1 MTSEEGSVVCRRCG
15 NGVAERFQRVD
26 SFERIALADAPED
39 PNCGHYY
46 IDMVHVM
53 RCSAC
58 GHRQEKVD
66 KRSPFPSL
74 KEAEREMESHIL
86 GKG

>member
-1 MTSEEGSVVCRRCG
+1 MVCRRCG
-15 NGVAERFQRVD
+15 NGVSERFQRVG
-26 SFERIALADAPED
+26 SFERIALADDPAD

-53 RCSAC
+53 SCSAC
-58 GHRQEKVD
+58 GHRQEKVE
-66 KRSPFPSL
+66 KRSPFSSL
-74 KEAEREMESHIL
+74 KEAERELESHIL